1 MSQPQ
6 QFISYQK
13 GMEHTRQN
21 VDMPTYV
28 PPSPV
33 APAAAVPDTMDE
45 RMSLLDRY
53 NDLKAKEPKKFK
65 EDEGVRTKRKTITD
79 EWNKWNEQFEP
90 YDEFYNDLQVYKLT
104 Q

>member
-33 APAAAVPDTMDE
+33 APAAAVLVP
-45 RMSLLDRY
+45 
-53 NDLKAKEPKKFK
+53 
-65 EDEGVRTKRKTITD
+65 
-79 EWNKWNEQFEP
+79 
-90 YDEFYNDLQVYKLT
+90 
-104 Q
+104 